1 MVFANIGGFV
11 IDIFGYKGFI
21 PNEEIDYKTFTNKT
35 SYLNLTIDCRIV
47 RLDDAKKM
55 FVLSHKDCLSYNIPK
70 FLEEATETIKSKVI
84 SLSSDKILFD
94 LNQFYGYISLSE
106 NPDILKSMPH
116 VDKIYDIKVIGFD
129 ENRQLFKLKLHP

>member
-35 SYLNLTIDCRIV
+35 SYLNLTI
-47 RLDDAKKM
+47 L
-55 FVLSHKDCLSYNIPK
+55 
-70 FLEEATETIKSKVI
+70 VI
-84 SLSSDKILFD
+84 RWDTVWP
-94 LNQFYGYISLSE
+94 Y
-106 NPDILKSMPH
+106 

-129 ENRQLFKLKLHP
+129 ENRQLFKLKLHPWAY